1 MQRLNGIGPF
11 AVFRRLTGDN
21 YASRVFAPFWQHGI
35 NLFRK
40 HHFKRSLDPWFSI
53 FTIELKNPNLD
64 RYGIIGYP
72 LGHSFSRRYF
82 TEKFEREGIGDSRYD
97 EFPLPDIQD
106 FPDLLAA
113 HPDLRGLNVTIP
125 YKQAVMPYLAALDDT
140 ARAVGAV
147 NTILVENNGC
157 TGFNTDVIGLE
168 LSLQQLDGG
177 RWLSP
182 QPEHTALIL
191 GTGGASRAVAYVLGK
206 YGISYRFVS
215 RKAGANTQLLYSDLE
230 QLPFESIR
238 WIFNATPVGTYPDV
252 DVCPDLPYHKIH
264 AAQLVYDLVYNP
276 AETLLLQRARAQGAT
291 VKNGLEMLH
300 LQAEAAWAV
309 WQKKINGTD
318 LPFSLTNS
326 SRI

>member
-1 MQRLNGIGPF
+1 M
-11 AVFRRLTGDN
+11 
-21 YASRVFAPFWQHGI
+21 
-35 NLFRK
+35 
-40 HHFKRSLDPWFSI
+40 
-53 FTIELKNPNLD
+53 D

-82 TEKFEREGIGDSRYD
+82 TEKFEREGIADSRYD
-97 EFPLPDIQD
+97 EFPLPDIQA

-125 YKQAVMPYLAALDDT
+125 HKQSVMPYLNALDDT

-147 NTILVENNGC
+147 NTILIESGKC
-157 TGFNTDVIGLE
+157 TGFNTDVVGLE
-168 LSLQQLDGG
+168 ASLRQLDAG
-177 RWLSP
+177 RWLEAQSGRI
-182 QPEHTALIL
+182 ALIL
-191 GTGGASRAVAYVLGK
+191 GTGGASRAVAFVLDK

-215 RKAGANTQLLYSDLE
+215 RKPQASTQLAYTDLA
-230 QLPFESIR
+230 QIAFESVR
-238 WIFNATPVGTYPDV
+238 WVFNTTPVGTHPDV

-276 AETLLLQRARAQGAT
+276 AETLLLQRAKAQGAT

-309 WQKKINGTD
+309 WQKK
-318 LPFSLTNS
+318 
-326 SRI
+326 